1 MGPLRAQE
9 LGSPIGGGTEDRVTA
24 FSSAWGQRFEL
35 AASQNQGC
43 KVRAVVQTER
53 TDAGQA
59 RRAAMLHML

>member
-9 LGSPIGGGTEDRVTA
+9 LGSPIGSGAEDRVTA
-24 FSSAWGQRFEL
+24 FSSAWGQCFEL

-43 KVRAVVQTER
+43 KVRAVEQSKR

-59 RRAAMLHML
+59 RRATVPHML